1 MKVALAGLLACLTMA
16 ACGEAVAP
24 TATAPAAS
32 IAPAPLSTP
41 TATPAPEPAASVAPA
56 SASTPTATSAP
67 EEPDDF
73 LEAALERMAEA
84 GSAAFVMRMD
94 MQVDTEEGPRS
105 VSAVYAGD
113 SRGFVYTT
121 GTLAVNGF
129 ADATEARFATLDSGL
144 YEARYALDDDTQTW
158 RFAEPL
164 PEFMQLA
171 HFLAPGKLVQEGFLP
186 LRTLNGIE
194 MRGVAGRYMSGSPG
208 IEEDFD
214 VTYWVGVEDGL
225 LHRLTAT
232 APRAGARDWVKLGG
246 LGGLGGLSGP
256 VKLTLELS
264 DYGKPV
270 VVVLPGLAFPIHLH
284 SAVPLVDGR
293 VLVTGGFTGVANNN
307 VIVPFPLGFTQVYDP
322 ETETWTFLEPLQG
335 RSVLNSAAAL
345 GDGGV
350 LIVGLGFD
358 EESVASIFDP
368 ADDSWE
374 PLPDPP
380 ARRGAPN
387 IVLLD
392 DGRALAVGGID
403 AGSSGYSPA
412 PSDTAEIFDPG
423 TGEWREASP
432 MPRPALKQA
441 LVALPGGLALAVQ
454 TEDSGGWPSAAVYDS
469 SSDIWRPTPPRQIP
483 DYPDRVPEAI
493 ALPDGRALVTGW
505 RNAASGD
512 DRCGETPA
520 AGPCS
525 LTGSAI
531 YDPDTDEW
539 TPTSPMAQPRADHTL
554 TLLPD
559 GRVLAAGG
567 ELLLADR
574 QAQASETIVLA
585 TTEIFDPSSNS
596 WSPGPDLE
604 DARMHHAAALLR
616 DGRVLFIGGVS
627 IEDEPNPPDSELEI
641 YPTDSVETLDLS
653 G

>member
-32 IAPAPLSTP
+32 VAPAPTA
-41 TATPAPEPAASVAPA
+41 TATPAPDPAASVAPA
-56 SASTPTATSAP
+56 PASTATATPAP

-84 GSAAFVMRMD
+84 GSVAFVMRME
-94 MQVDTEEGPRS
+94 MQAETEEGLRS
-105 VSAVYAGD
+105 ASAVYTGD
-113 SRGFVYTT
+113 SRGFAYTT
-121 GTLAVNGF
+121 GTLAVNGL
-129 ADATEARFATLDSGL
+129 ADTTEARFVALDSGL
-144 YEARYALDDDTQTW
+144 YEARYALDNDTQTW

-164 PEFMQLA
+164 PEFMQLS
-171 HFLAPGKLVQEGFLP
+171 HFLAPGNLVQEGFLP
-186 LRTLNGIE
+186 PQTLNGVE
-194 MRGVAGRYMSGSPG
+194 MRGVAGRYRSGSPG

-214 VTYWVGVEDGL
+214 VTYWVGTQDGL
-225 LHRLTAT
+225 LHSLTAT

-246 LGGLGGLSGP
+246 LGGLSGA
-256 VKLTLELS
+256 VKLTIELS

-270 VVVLPGLAFPIHLH
+270 VVALPGLAFPIHLH
-284 SAVPLVDGR
+284 NAIPLNDGR

-307 VIVPFPLGFTQVYDP
+307 VIVPFPLGFTQIYDP

-335 RSVLNSAAAL
+335 RSVLNSAASL

-403 AGSSGYSPA
+403 AGSSGYSPDPA
-412 PSDTAEIFDPG
+412 EFAEIFDPR
-423 TGEWREASP
+423 TGEWRVVAS

-469 SSDIWRPTPPRQIP
+469 SSDVWRPTSPRQIP

-512 DRCGETPA
+512 DRCGEAPGD
-520 AGPCS
+520 GPCS

-531 YDPDTDEW
+531 YDPETDEW
-539 TPTSPMAQPRADHTL
+539 TPTSPMAEPRVDHTL

-567 ELLLADR
+567 ELLLADP
-574 QAQASETIVLA
+574 QAQASETVVLA

-604 DARMHHAAALLR
+604 EARMHHAAALLR

-627 IEDEPNPPDSELEI
+627 IEDEPNPPGSELEI
-641 YPTDSVETLDLS
+641 YPTNSVETLDLS